1 MQNLFSYPLKLEDMS
16 TAVRRYELNASPQ
29 ELEFVAGIMKVPS
42 VKSFTAEIY
51 VRLHKKEHLAD
62 VWGSVDAD
70 VEQTSVISLEN
81 FIHPYHA
88 DFTLKFDTKMTAAE
102 LRELEFD
109 IEDDVPDILDNGQI
123 DLAAVAMEQLALVLD
138 DFPRREG
145 EVFLFRSEFDEE
157 TAPCANPFAV
167 LKNLKK

>member
-1 MQNLFSYPLKLEDMS
+1 MQNLFSYSLKLEDMS

-88 DFTLKFDTKMTAAE
+88 DFTLKFDTKMTEAE

-145 EVFLFRSEFDEE
+145 EVFSFRSEFDEE
-157 TAPCANPFAV
+157 TAPRANPFAV

>member
-16 TAVRRYELNASPQ
+16 TAVRRYELKASPE
-29 ELEFVAGIMKVPS
+29 ELKFVAGIMKVPS

-145 EVFLFRSEFDEE
+145 EVFSFRSEFDEE
-157 TAPCANPFAV
+157 TAPRANPFAV

>member
-16 TAVRRYELNASPQ
+16 TAVRRYELKASPQ

-145 EVFLFRSEFDEE
+145 EVFSFRSEFDEE
-157 TAPCANPFAV
+157 TAPRANPFTV